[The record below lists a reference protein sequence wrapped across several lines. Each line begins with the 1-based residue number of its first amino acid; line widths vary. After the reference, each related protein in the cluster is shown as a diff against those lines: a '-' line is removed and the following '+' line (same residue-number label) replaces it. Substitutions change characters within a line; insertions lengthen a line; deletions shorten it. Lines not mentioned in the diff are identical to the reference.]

1 MIKHIA
7 AVLCFGFAAAA
18 IAAPKAVDPLE
29 VPPVFTEES
38 SVKAQPEEAPAAA
51 PRTVQM
57 PTSKADEQAMM
68 SLAPNDA
75 DMKKARE
82 DREKG
87 NVPKK
92 VGNRTTV
99 ETHRDVSNRVTE
111 IVVTPGSTKIPYTI
125 KNRENQPIET
135 GPAGTSR
142 GTLGTPKFIE
152 FGW

>member
-1 MIKHIA
+1 MIKQTA
-7 AVLCFGFAAAA
+7 AVLCFGLAAAA
-18 IAAPKAVDPLE
+18 FAAPKAVDPLE
-29 VPPVFTEES
+29 IPPVFTEE
-38 SVKAQPEEAPAAA
+38 AAAPAAAAEPRQA

-57 PTSKADEQAMM
+57 PAAKADEQAMM
-68 SLAPNDA
+68 SLAPNDS

-87 NVPKK
+87 KVPQKI
-92 VGNRTTV
+92 GNRTTV

-135 GPAGTSR
+135 GPAGTSQ

>member
-1 MIKHIA
+1 MIKQTA
-7 AVLCFGFAAAA
+7 AVLCFGLAAAA
-18 IAAPKAVDPLE
+18 FAAPKAVDPLE
-29 VPPVFTEES
+29 IPPVFTEE
-38 SVKAQPEEAPAAA
+38 AAAPAAA
-51 PRTVQM
+51 AEPQQAPR
-57 PTSKADEQAMM
+57 S
-68 SLAPNDA
+68 

-87 NVPKK
+87 KVPQKI
-92 VGNRTTV
+92 GNRTTV

-135 GPAGTSR
+135 GPAGTSQ

>member
-1 MIKHIA
+1 MIKQTA
-7 AVLCFGFAAAA
+7 AVLCFGLAAAA
-18 IAAPKAVDPLE
+18 FAAPKAVDPLE
-29 VPPVFTEES
+29 IPPEFTEE
-38 SVKAQPEEAPAAA
+38 AAAPAAAAEPQQA

-57 PTSKADEQAMM
+57 PAAKADEQAMM
-68 SLAPNDA
+68 SLARNDS

-87 NVPKK
+87 KVPQKI
-92 VGNRTTV
+92 GSRTTV

-135 GPAGTSR
+135 GPAGTSQ